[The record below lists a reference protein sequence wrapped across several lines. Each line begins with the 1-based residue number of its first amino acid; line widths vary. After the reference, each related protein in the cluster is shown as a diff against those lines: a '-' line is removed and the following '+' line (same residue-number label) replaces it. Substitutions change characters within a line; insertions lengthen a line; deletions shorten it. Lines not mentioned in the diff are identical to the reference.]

1 MDEWNGGWLNIWADG
16 SMCTVT
22 VHYNNNIFSIST
34 VYHFLPKWVAEELS
48 IYSVHRN
55 ICVHSDMEH
64 KCEKVHRLKKSM
76 YGIYYFGSGQHWV
89 ADF

>member
-34 VYHFLPKWVAEELS
+34 VYHFLPK
-48 IYSVHRN
+48 
-55 ICVHSDMEH
+55 
-64 KCEKVHRLKKSM
+64 
-76 YGIYYFGSGQHWV
+76 
-89 ADF
+89 